1 MEKLVR
7 DRIPEIIAGE
17 KGGEVAY
24 RIADRTEY
32 SDFLLKKLTEEVDEF
47 LESREPVE
55 LADILEVIHH
65 LAREVGLTPKD
76 IEKLRREKARRRGAF
91 RERIIMNF

>member
-7 DRIPEIIAGE
+7 DRIPEIIAAE
-17 KGGEVAY
+17 KGGEISY
-24 RIADRTEY
+24 RIAGRAEY
-32 SDFLLKKLTEEVDEF
+32 SDFLIKKLNEEVNEF

-65 LAREVGLTPKD
+65 LGREAGLNPED
-76 IEKLRREKARRRGAF
+76 IENLRREKEIRRGAF
-91 RERIIMNF
+91 RKRIIMDF

>member
-7 DRIPEIIAGE
+7 DRIPEIIERE

-47 LESREPVE
+47 LESREPIE

-65 LAREVGLTPKD
+65 LAKEVGLSPEG
-76 IEKLRREKARRRGAF
+76 IEELRRKKEIQRGAF
-91 RERIIMNF
+91 RKQIIMDF

>member
-7 DRIPEIIAGE
+7 DRIPEIIAKE
-17 KGGEVAY
+17 KGGEVSF
-24 RIADRTEY
+24 RIADQAEY
-32 SDFLLKKLTEEVDEF
+32 SDFLLKKLTEEVNEF

-65 LAREVGLTPKD
+65 LGKESGLNPED
-76 IEKLRREKARRRGAF
+76 IEQLRREKAARRGAF
-91 RERIIMNF
+91 LKRIIMDF

>member
-7 DRIPEIIAGE
+7 DRIPEIIAKE

-24 RIADRTEY
+24 RIADQAEY
-32 SDFLLKKLTEEVDEF
+32 SDFLLKKLSEEVNEF

-65 LAREVGLTPKD
+65 LAKEAGLNPED
-76 IEKLRREKARRRGAF
+76 IEELRRDKEIRRGAF
-91 RERIIMNF
+91 LERIIMDF